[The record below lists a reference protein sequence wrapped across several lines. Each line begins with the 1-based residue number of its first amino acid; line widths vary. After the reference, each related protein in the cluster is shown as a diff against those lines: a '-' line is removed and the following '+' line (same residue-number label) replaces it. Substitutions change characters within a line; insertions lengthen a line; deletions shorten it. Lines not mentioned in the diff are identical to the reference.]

1 MILMFDVMG
10 RRYSK
15 LPSEILRTADSFDL
29 MVMDVA
35 STYEQYLDAKANNK
49 SMDKFMDQGEM
60 KQYFDKVTGKEE

>member
-1 MILMFDVMG
+1 MLLMFDTMG

-35 STYEQYLDAKANNK
+35 HTYEQYLDAKANNK
-49 SMDKFMDQGEM
+49 NIDQFMDKDEM
-60 KQYFDKVTGKEE
+60 KHIFDKATGKEE

>member
-1 MILMFDVMG
+1 MFDVMG

-35 STYEQYLDAKANNK
+35 STYEQYLDAKRNNK
-49 SMDKFMDQGEM
+49 DMDKFMDQDEM
-60 KQYFDKVTGKEE
+60 KQYFNKVTGKEK

>member
-1 MILMFDVMG
+1 MG

-35 STYEQYLDAKANNK
+35 TTYEQYLDAKENNK
-49 SMDKFMDQGEM
+49 PMDKFMDQDKM
-60 KQYFDKVTGKEE
+60 KQYFDKVTGKDNGKSKD

>member
-1 MILMFDVMG
+1 MG

-35 STYEQYLDAKANNK
+35 TTYEQYLDAKANNK
-49 SMDKFMDQGEM
+49 SMDKFMDQDEM
-60 KQYFDKVTGKEE
+60 TQYFNKATGKEE

>member
-1 MILMFDVMG
+1 MG

-35 STYEQYLDAKANNK
+35 STYEQYLDAKRNNK
-49 SMDKFMDQGEM
+49 DMDKFMDQDEM
-60 KQYFDKVTGKEE
+60 KQYFNKVTGKEK